1 MNAKELAKHISS
13 RTFLPVY
20 LLYGEEDYLVERY
33 AKALASAAL
42 SDGDASFNED
52 VFRGTDHAAE
62 DVTAAANAFPFM
74 SEKRVVL
81 VRESDPLLKKPV
93 LASYVQNPSPDTVM
107 ILCAGAMKP
116 SRAKKSATKKKGAAF
131 NMLSWMQQQE
141 RGKES
146 LGAAVEFK
154 SLRDPDAL
162 AWITAETRRSNKRI
176 TPEAATVMQALR
188 GNNSR
193 ALSSEVQK
201 LVSALPEKEEIDAD
215 DVFTHL
221 GASKQYN
228 LFALGDAVLARE
240 GAKAHEILA
249 NLLGDTEPA
258 AIVAMLSRQL
268 SLIWRLRIMP
278 VRGGVSDE
286 QARELG
292 LIWAWQA
299 NTLRKYIENFPD
311 PEYFERCFEYI
322 LETDLS
328 IKSQSSDNAVAVTKL
343 VSELTRA

>member
-1 MNAKELAKHISS
+1 MNAKELARHISS

-42 SDGDASFNED
+42 GDGDASFNED

-62 DVTAAANAFPFM
+62 DITAAANAFPFM

-81 VRESDPLLKKPV
+81 VRESDPLMKKPA

-116 SRAKKSATKKKGAAF
+116 SRAKKTAVKKGAAF

-141 RGKES
+141 RGKEPH
-146 LGAAVEFK
+146 GAAVEFK
-154 SLRDPDAL
+154 PLRDPDAL
-162 AWITAETRRSNKRI
+162 SWITAEFRRSGKRI
-176 TPEAATVMQALR
+176 TPEAATVMQGLR
-188 GNNSR
+188 GNNTR
-193 ALSSEVQK
+193 TLSSEVQK
-201 LVSALPEKEEIDAD
+201 LVSALPEKEEIDTD

-228 LFALGDAVLARE
+228 LFALGDAVLARD

-258 AIVAMLSRQL
+258 AIAAMLSRQL
-268 SLIWRLRIMP
+268 SLIWRLRTMP
-278 VRGGVSDE
+278 VGSGVSDE

-292 LIWAWQA
+292 LVWAWQA
-299 NTLRKYIENFPD
+299 NNLRKYIDNFPD

-328 IKSQSSDNAVAVTKL
+328 IKSQSSDDAVAVTKL